1 MKKYS
6 LIFISIFCFGFNLYS
21 KPNAYAVFRINDV
34 ADTTLKFDFANNQI
48 KYHGN
53 IFGKF
58 TLSETKSEEK
68 GNKETHLFKVIIYG
82 VKGDKAANY
91 DLTILENTKKGLISV
106 VDVSLKT
113 VKDNVKHDGANFINY
128 SPVNS
133 GVNEFDK
140 KINMLQLNNL
150 MEYLLSYKYF

>member
-1 MKKYS
+1 MKKY
-6 LIFISIFCFGFNLYS
+6 LFIFIFCTGLQLYS
-21 KPNAYAVFRINDV
+21 KPMPHSFVQITSG
-34 ADTTLKFDFANNQI
+34 ADSAKKYDFTNNQI
-48 KYHGN
+48 KYRGN
-53 IFGKF
+53 ILGKF

-128 SPVNS
+128 SPLNS
-133 GVNEFDK
+133 GVNELDK

-150 MEYLLSYKYF
+150 MDYLLSYKYF